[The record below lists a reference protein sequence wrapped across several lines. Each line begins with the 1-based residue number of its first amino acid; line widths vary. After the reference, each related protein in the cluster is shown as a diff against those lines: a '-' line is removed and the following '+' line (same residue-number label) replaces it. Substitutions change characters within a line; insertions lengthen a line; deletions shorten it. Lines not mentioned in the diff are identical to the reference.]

1 MSRRTDRI
9 NGLLR
14 QEISRLLSRE
24 LNDPRLSG
32 VVSIT
37 RVETS
42 SDLRISR
49 VYVSVLG
56 GSDDKDAVLKGAL
69 AGHAPGEVIETCTIL
84 TTAANEAVAPIHHR
98 MPVILRPEHFD
109 PWLAGEAVALAPYPP
124 ESMRVQ
130 PVSTRVNTPSNDDPR
145 CIEPVEDP

>member
-1 MSRRTDRI
+1 VSRRTDRI

-14 QEISRLLSRE
+14 QEISQLLSRN

-42 SDLRISR
+42 ADLRVSR

-56 GSDDKDAVLKGAL
+56 DPDDKDSVLKGISSAGGFIRREMRDRLSLRYIPDLRFTLDESMEEAQQVQRLMDQVSGSDDQNGA
-69 AGHAPGEVIETCTIL
+69 AAPEP
-84 TTAANEAVAPIHHR
+84 AA
-98 MPVILRPEHFD
+98 
-109 PWLAGEAVALAPYPP
+109 
-124 ESMRVQ
+124 
-130 PVSTRVNTPSNDDPR
+130 
-145 CIEPVEDP
+145 

>member
-14 QEISRLLSRE
+14 QEISRLLSRD

-42 SDLRISR
+42 SDLRVSR

-56 GSDDKDAVLKGAL
+56 GSDDKDSVLKGISSAGGFIRREMRDRLSLRYIPDLRFAL
-69 AGHAPGEVIETCTIL
+69 DESMEEAQQIQRLMDHL
-84 TTAANEAVAPIHHR
+84 TTTDDQRGSAAPDAA
-98 MPVILRPEHFD
+98 
-109 PWLAGEAVALAPYPP
+109 A
-124 ESMRVQ
+124 
-130 PVSTRVNTPSNDDPR
+130 
-145 CIEPVEDP
+145 

>member
-14 QEISRLLSRE
+14 QEISRLLSRN

-42 SDLRISR
+42 ADLRVSR

-56 GSDDKDAVLKGAL
+56 SPDDKDSVLKGISS
-69 AGHAPGEVIETCTIL
+69 AGGFIRREMRDSLSLRYIPDLRFTLDESME
-84 TTAANEAVAPIHHR
+84 EAQHVQR
-98 MPVILRPEHFD
+98 LMDR
-109 PWLAGEAVALAPYPP
+109 LAPPP
-124 ESMRVQ
+124 SAEEG
-130 PVSTRVNTPSNDDPR
+130 T
-145 CIEPVEDP
+145 

>member
-42 SDLRISR
+42 SDLRVSR

-56 GSDDKDAVLKGAL
+56 GSDDKDAVLKGISS
-69 AGHAPGEVIETCTIL
+69 AGGFIRREMRDRL
-84 TTAANEAVAPIHHR
+84 S
-98 MPVILRPEHFD
+98 LRYIPDLRFTLD
-109 PWLAGEAVALAPYPP
+109 
-124 ESMRVQ
+124 ESMEEAQHIQRLMDRLS
-130 PVSTRVNTPSNDDPR
+130 ST
-145 CIEPVEDP
+145 EDSREAAAPEAAG

>member
-42 SDLRISR
+42 SDLRVSR

-56 GSDDKDAVLKGAL
+56 GSDDKDAVLKGISS
-69 AGHAPGEVIETCTIL
+69 AGGFIRREMRDRLSLKYIPD
-84 TTAANEAVAPIHHR
+84 
-98 MPVILRPEHFD
+98 LRFTLD
-109 PWLAGEAVALAPYPP
+109 
-124 ESMRVQ
+124 ESMEEAQHIQRLMDRLS
-130 PVSTRVNTPSNDDPR
+130 ST
-145 CIEPVEDP
+145 EDSREAAAPEAAG

>member
-42 SDLRISR
+42 SDLRVSR

-56 GSDDKDAVLKGAL
+56 GSDDKDSVLKGISS
-69 AGHAPGEVIETCTIL
+69 AGGFIRREMRDRLSLKYIPDLRFTLDQSMEEADHIQRLMDRLSTTEDRREAAAPE
-84 TTAANEAVAPIHHR
+84 AA
-98 MPVILRPEHFD
+98 
-109 PWLAGEAVALAPYPP
+109 G
-124 ESMRVQ
+124 
-130 PVSTRVNTPSNDDPR
+130 
-145 CIEPVEDP
+145 

>member
-1 MSRRTDRI
+1 VSRRTDRI

-14 QEISRLLSRE
+14 QEISQLLSRD

-42 SDLRISR
+42 ADLRVSK

-56 GSDDKDAVLKGAL
+56 GPDDKVSVLKGISS
-69 AGHAPGEVIETCTIL
+69 AGGFIRREMRDRLSLKYIPDLRFTLDESMEEAQHIQRLMDRLSGQEDERGATAPGP
-84 TTAANEAVAPIHHR
+84 ASK
-98 MPVILRPEHFD
+98 
-109 PWLAGEAVALAPYPP
+109 G
-124 ESMRVQ
+124 
-130 PVSTRVNTPSNDDPR
+130 PSSD
-145 CIEPVEDP
+145 E

>member
-42 SDLRISR
+42 SDLRVSR

-56 GSDDKDAVLKGAL
+56 GSDDKDSVLKGISS
-69 AGHAPGEVIETCTIL
+69 AGGFIRREMRDRLSLKYIPD
-84 TTAANEAVAPIHHR
+84 
-98 MPVILRPEHFD
+98 LRFSLD
-109 PWLAGEAVALAPYPP
+109 
-124 ESMRVQ
+124 ESMEEADHIQRLMDRLS
-130 PVSTRVNTPSNDDPR
+130 ST
-145 CIEPVEDP
+145 EDRREAAAPEAAA

>member
-1 MSRRTDRI
+1 VSRRTDRI

-14 QEISRLLSRE
+14 QEISLLLSRD

-42 SDLRISR
+42 ADLRVSR

-56 GSDDKDAVLKGAL
+56 DPDDKDSVLKGISSASGFIRREMRDRLSLKHIPDLRFTLDESMEEAQHIQRLMDGL
-69 AGHAPGEVIETCTIL
+69 AATDDQRGTAAPG
-84 TTAANEAVAPIHHR
+84 AA
-98 MPVILRPEHFD
+98 
-109 PWLAGEAVALAPYPP
+109 
-124 ESMRVQ
+124 
-130 PVSTRVNTPSNDDPR
+130 T
-145 CIEPVEDP
+145 

>member
-14 QEISRLLSRE
+14 QEISQLLARG

-42 SDLRISR
+42 ADLRVSR

-56 GSDDKDAVLKGAL
+56 GPDDKDSVLKGISS
-69 AGHAPGEVIETCTIL
+69 AGGFIRREMRDRLSLKYIPD
-84 TTAANEAVAPIHHR
+84 
-98 MPVILRPEHFD
+98 LRFTLD
-109 PWLAGEAVALAPYPP
+109 
-124 ESMRVQ
+124 ESMEEAQHIQRLMNRL
-130 PVSTRVNTPSNDDPR
+130 STTDDESGAATPDAAS
-145 CIEPVEDP
+145 

>member
-14 QEISRLLSRE
+14 QEISQLLSRD

-42 SDLRISR
+42 ADLRVSN

-56 GSDDKDAVLKGAL
+56 GTDDKQSVLKGISS
-69 AGHAPGEVIETCTIL
+69 AGGFIRREMRDRLSLKYIPD
-84 TTAANEAVAPIHHR
+84 
-98 MPVILRPEHFD
+98 LRFTLD
-109 PWLAGEAVALAPYPP
+109 
-124 ESMRVQ
+124 ESMEEAQHIHRLMD
-130 PVSTRVNTPSNDDPR
+130 RFSNQ
-145 CIEPVEDP
+145 EDAGGATAPDQAA

>member
-1 MSRRTDRI
+1 VSRRTDRI

-14 QEISRLLSRE
+14 QEISRLLSRD

-42 SDLRISR
+42 SDLRVSR

-56 GSDDKDAVLKGAL
+56 GSDDKDSVLKGISSAGGFIRREMRDRLSLRYIPDLRFAL
-69 AGHAPGEVIETCTIL
+69 DESMEEAQHIQGLMDHL
-84 TTAANEAVAPIHHR
+84 TTTDDQRGSAAPDA
-98 MPVILRPEHFD
+98 
-109 PWLAGEAVALAPYPP
+109 AG
-124 ESMRVQ
+124 
-130 PVSTRVNTPSNDDPR
+130 
-145 CIEPVEDP
+145 

>member
-42 SDLRISR
+42 SDLRVSR

-56 GSDDKDAVLKGAL
+56 GSDDKDSVLKGISS
-69 AGHAPGEVIETCTIL
+69 AGGFIRREMRDRLSLKYIPD
-84 TTAANEAVAPIHHR
+84 
-98 MPVILRPEHFD
+98 LRFTLD
-109 PWLAGEAVALAPYPP
+109 
-124 ESMRVQ
+124 ESMEEAQHIQRLMDRL
-130 PVSTRVNTPSNDDPR
+130 STT
-145 CIEPVEDP
+145 EDRREATAPEAAG

>member
-42 SDLRISR
+42 SDLRVSR

-56 GSDDKDAVLKGAL
+56 GSDDKDSVLKGISS
-69 AGHAPGEVIETCTIL
+69 AGGFIRREMRDRLSLKYIPD
-84 TTAANEAVAPIHHR
+84 
-98 MPVILRPEHFD
+98 LRFTLD
-109 PWLAGEAVALAPYPP
+109 
-124 ESMRVQ
+124 ESMEEAQHVQ
-130 PVSTRVNTPSNDDPR
+130 RLMDRLSTT
-145 CIEPVEDP
+145 EDRREAAAPEAAG

>member
-1 MSRRTDRI
+1 VSRRTDRI

-14 QEISRLLSRE
+14 QEISRLLSRD

-42 SDLRISR
+42 ADLRVSR

-56 GSDDKDAVLKGAL
+56 DPDDKDSVLKGISSAGGFIRREMRDRLSLRYIPDLRFTLDESMEEAQQVQRLMDQVSGSDDQNGA
-69 AGHAPGEVIETCTIL
+69 AAPEP
-84 TTAANEAVAPIHHR
+84 AA
-98 MPVILRPEHFD
+98 
-109 PWLAGEAVALAPYPP
+109 
-124 ESMRVQ
+124 
-130 PVSTRVNTPSNDDPR
+130 
-145 CIEPVEDP
+145 

>member
-42 SDLRISR
+42 SDLRVSR

-56 GSDDKDAVLKGAL
+56 GSDDKDSVLKGISS
-69 AGHAPGEVIETCTIL
+69 AGGFIRREMRDRLSLKYIPD
-84 TTAANEAVAPIHHR
+84 
-98 MPVILRPEHFD
+98 LRFTLD
-109 PWLAGEAVALAPYPP
+109 
-124 ESMRVQ
+124 ESMEEAEHVQ
-130 PVSTRVNTPSNDDPR
+130 RLMDRLSTTEDPR
-145 CIEPVEDP
+145 EAAAPEAAA

>member
-14 QEISRLLSRE
+14 QEISQLLSRD

-42 SDLRISR
+42 ADLRVSK

-56 GSDDKDAVLKGAL
+56 GPDDKESVLKGISS
-69 AGHAPGEVIETCTIL
+69 AGGFIRREMRDRLSLKYIPDLRFTLDESMEEAQHIQRLMDRLSGPEAEGGA
-84 TTAANEAVAPIHHR
+84 TAAGPAA
-98 MPVILRPEHFD
+98 
-109 PWLAGEAVALAPYPP
+109 
-124 ESMRVQ
+124 
-130 PVSTRVNTPSNDDPR
+130 
-145 CIEPVEDP
+145 